1 MLIGNTITMPSK
13 KVRDNYFVDIVYP
26 YMIIQWYEII
36 KRFSVDMICNE
47 EFNYII
53 KVYIG

>member
-26 YMIIQWYEII
+26 YMIIQ
-36 KRFSVDMICNE
+36 
-47 EFNYII
+47 
-53 KVYIG
+53 